1 VVNIYF
7 LDSSALI
14 KRYVVEIGSP
24 WIKTL
29 TDSQTGNS
37 LLLVRITWVEV
48 ISAFARRQREGG
60 INAEEVAGLIQHF
73 RSEFNSRYR
82 VIEVDEALAERA
94 GELIVQ
100 YPLRAYDAVQLA
112 AALRVQSVLTSIP
125 DTQVIFVSADNRL
138 LNIAQSAGLAIDN
151 PNNYPQSNGL

>member
-1 VVNIYF
+1 MVNIYF

-48 ISAFARRQREGG
+48 LSAFARRQREGG
-60 INAEEVAGLIQHF
+60 ITAAEVTALIAKF

-82 VIEVDEALAERA
+82 VIEVDRALVERA

-125 DTQVIFVSADNRL
+125 ETQLIFVSADNRL
-138 LNIAQSAGLAIDN
+138 LDIAQSAGLAIDN
-151 PNNYPQSNGL
+151 PNNYP

>member
-1 VVNIYF
+1 MVNIYF

-37 LLLVRITWVEV
+37 LLVVRITWVEV
-48 ISAFARRQREGG
+48 LSAFARRQREGG
-60 INAEEVAGLIQHF
+60 ITAAEVAALIQKF

-82 VIEVDEALAERA
+82 VIEVDGALVERA

-112 AALRVQSVLTSIP
+112 SALRVQSVLTSMTE
-125 DTQVIFVSADNRL
+125 TQLIFVSADNRL
-138 LNIAQSAGLAIDN
+138 LDIAQSAGLVIDN
-151 PNNYPQSNGL
+151 PNNYR

>member
-1 VVNIYF
+1 MVNIYF

-48 ISAFARRQREGG
+48 LSAFARRQREGG
-60 INAEEVAGLIQHF
+60 ITAAEVAALIAKF

-82 VIEVDEALAERA
+82 VIEVDLPLVERA

-125 DTQVIFVSADNRL
+125 ETQLIFVSADNRL
-138 LNIAQSAGLAIDN
+138 LDIAQSAGLATDN
-151 PNNYPQSNGL
+151 PNNYP